1 MNNNFEYNFKLSV
14 IVPVYNEES
23 TILTLLDKI
32 IDLKDLD
39 KEIIVVDDGSTDK
52 TSELI
57 SKYNKKNNIRLISH
71 SKNKGKGAA
80 IKTAKQYIT
89 GNIIIIQDADLEYDP
104 KEYKNLIYP
113 IINDQFKVVY
123 GSRVLGKKY
132 FENIQNFSHWF
143 RILGNIFLTKLSNF
157 INKQNLTDAH
167 TCYKVFDAKI
177 FSQIFLEENNFNF
190 CPEITTKISNKKVKI
205 IEMPITYSGRNYKEG
220 KKIKT
225 IDGFKAIFTLIKYR
239 YFK

>member
-14 IVPVYNEES
+14 IIPVYNEES

-32 IDLKDLD
+32 INIMDLD

-71 SKNKGKGAA
+71 NKNKGKGAA
-80 IKTAKQYIT
+80 IKTAKQYVT

-123 GSRVLGKKY
+123 GSRVLGKSRYSK
-132 FENIQNFSHWF
+132 NFTSIF
-143 RILGNIFLTKLSNF
+143 RIFANHILTIISNI

-167 TCYKVFDAKI
+167 TCYKVFHRDI
-177 FSQIFLEENNFNF
+177 FNTINLEEDDFSF
-190 CPEITTKISNKKVKI
+190 CPEITTKVSLLKENICEI
-205 IEMPITYSGRNYKEG
+205 PINYYGRTYKEG
-220 KKIKT
+220 KKIGFM
-225 IDGFKAIFTLIKYR
+225 DGIRALKVLIKYR
-239 YFK
+239 YLK

>member
-32 IDLKDLD
+32 INIKDLD

-57 SKYNKKNNIRLISH
+57 SQYNKKNNIRLISH
-71 SKNKGKGAA
+71 NKNKGKGAA

-123 GSRVLGKKY
+123 GSRVLGKSRYSK
-132 FENIQNFSHWF
+132 NFTSIF
-143 RILGNIFLTKLSNF
+143 RIFANHILTIISNI

-167 TCYKVFDAKI
+167 TCYKVFHRDI
-177 FSQIFLEENNFNF
+177 FNNINLEEDGFSF
-190 CPEITTKISNKKVKI
+190 CPEITTKVSLMKENICEIPIS
-205 IEMPITYSGRNYKEG
+205 YYGRTYKEG
-220 KKIKT
+220 KKIGFM
-225 IDGFKAIFTLIKYR
+225 DGIRALKVLIKYR
-239 YFK
+239 YLK

>member
-71 SKNKGKGAA
+71 NKNKGKGAA
-80 IKTAKQYIT
+80 IKTAKQYVT
-89 GNIIIIQDADLEYDP
+89 GNIIIIQI
-104 KEYKNLIYP
+104 YK
-113 IINDQFKVVY
+113 
-123 GSRVLGKKY
+123 
-132 FENIQNFSHWF
+132 
-143 RILGNIFLTKLSNF
+143 
-157 INKQNLTDAH
+157 
-167 TCYKVFDAKI
+167 
-177 FSQIFLEENNFNF
+177 
-190 CPEITTKISNKKVKI
+190 
-205 IEMPITYSGRNYKEG
+205 
-220 KKIKT
+220 
-225 IDGFKAIFTLIKYR
+225 
-239 YFK
+239 